1 MSSYSVVKEGMNN
14 IPYQKEVTLMKGKRG
29 AKSSSNA
36 FKRLKE
42 LPFFDELDRR
52 IKMNIAVE
60 ELAKWIQEDRMQM
73 TDIKR
78 DSLVRQLYRYKAA
91 IPPGE
96 IAEVEPMF
104 FAKSIEKLKRGVNEI
119 EELEKLYLFQLRRIS
134 MDGATEEKINKLF
147 SGMNKEIQL
156 AADLLNKL
164 IEKKMELGIL
174 SREPQKFSFTGG
186 IGTMDLSQNGELDDD
201 TRVRMGMV
209 AGKLVNMLSKMMEE
223 PKSEEVEDEDEV

>member
-14 IPYQKEVTLMKGKRG
+14 ISYQKEVTPPMKRKRG
-29 AKSSSNA
+29 AKSNPNA

-134 MDGATEEKINKLF
+134 MDGATAGLHDTQASSLSPSESRLSPGCLPASLF
-147 SGMNKEIQL
+147 PSPSAL
-156 AADLLNKL
+156 PSLLSSF
-164 IEKKMELGIL
+164 L
-174 SREPQKFSFTGG
+174 SSPNTS
-186 IGTMDLSQNGELDDD
+186 LN
-201 TRVRMGMV
+201 
-209 AGKLVNMLSKMMEE
+209 
-223 PKSEEVEDEDEV
+223 

>member
-1 MSSYSVVKEGMNN
+1 
-14 IPYQKEVTLMKGKRG
+14 
-29 AKSSSNA
+29 
-36 FKRLKE
+36 
-42 LPFFDELDRR
+42 
-52 IKMNIAVE
+52 MNIAVE

-174 SREPQKFSFTGG
+174 SGSRRSSVSPVVSARWTCRRTVNS
-186 IGTMDLSQNGELDDD
+186 TMTPEFVWGWS
-201 TRVRMGMV
+201 RV
-209 AGKLVNMLSKMMEE
+209 SW
-223 PKSEEVEDEDEV
+223 